1 MATKKTFIRAV
12 MIQHK
17 MRTEIMF
24 EEPVFFEAGDL
35 LEIHIRPDPE
45 GGFLFPEYVFYRVE
59 EELEDVERLQ

>member
-1 MATKKTFIRAV
+1 MAIKKTIIRAV

-17 MRTEIMF
+17 LRAEIMF
-24 EEPVFFEAGDL
+24 DEPVFFEAGDL